1 MSDHSSRDDGTQTG
15 PGEQI
20 RPKRDTKDRD
30 PGSPGSGRAGGRPT
44 EDDIAKRADK
54 DGARHSGGAK

>member
-20 RPKRDTKDRD
+20 HPKEGRKDRD
-30 PGSPGSGRAGGRPT
+30 AGSLGSGRAGGRPT
-44 EDDIAKRADK
+44 EDDLAKQADK
-54 DGARHSGGAK
+54 GGARRSGGAE